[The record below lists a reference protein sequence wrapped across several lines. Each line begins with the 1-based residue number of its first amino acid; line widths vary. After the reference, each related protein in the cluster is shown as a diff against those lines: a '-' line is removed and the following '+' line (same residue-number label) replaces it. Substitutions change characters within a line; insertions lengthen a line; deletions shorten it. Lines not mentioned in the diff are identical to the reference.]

1 MTGTFLLSSCTAPK
15 QFFTFTKVSIS
26 TGCGAIIFL
35 KKALTRSLWQLF
47 LLDPWP
53 PNFCRVRRS
62 APVAPDFT
70 AVSAYC
76 WTSEAASLPHANLC
90 KSKIAR
96 GDWSCI
102 SSSGSTTCFLFIPSQ
117 SWTSHGYRGSGCTF
131 PAMHGYPA
139 KPKDRNKTPGFPATT
154 QQTVTKHMAFQ
165 PPPCN
170 RQSQNTWLSSHHP
183 TDSNK
188 TKGLPATTK
197 NTWLSS
203 HHPTET
209 KHMASSHHPATDS
222 LKTAGFPATTQQT
235 VTKPRAFQPPP
246 KTHGF
251 PATTQ
256 QKQNTWLPATTS
268 RHSACFFAPRS
279 HGWSFGKMPA

>member
-26 TGCGAIIFL
+26 TGCGATIFL

-139 KPKDRNKTPGFPATT
+139 KPKDRNKTHGFPATT
-154 QQTVTKHMAFQ
+154 K
-165 PPPCN
+165 
-170 RQSQNTWLSSHHP
+170 NTRLSSHHP
-183 TDSNK
+183 TDS
-188 TKGLPATTK
+188 
-197 NTWLSS
+197 
-203 HHPTET
+203 
-209 KHMASSHHPATDS
+209 
-222 LKTAGFPATTQQT
+222 LKTPGFPATTQQT

-256 QKQNTWLPATTS
+256 QKQNTWLSSHHPTETKHMASSHHFQTFSLFFCSKKSWLKFWENACLEAFGFDQPA
-268 RHSACFFAPRS
+268 
-279 HGWSFGKMPA
+279 KI